1 MSDTGTDAGTQK
13 SMVGINRSE
22 SRQPMGFDP
31 TVTYQVYV
39 QGRIDPNWTGRLEDM
54 RISRAPDQDRMI
66 TVLEGKMRDQAALA
80 EVLNKLCEEQLPVI
94 SVKWLDI
101 W

>member
-1 MSDTGTDAGTQK
+1 MANEQ
-13 SMVGINRSE
+13 
-22 SRQPMGFDP
+22 

-39 QGRIDPNWTGRLEDM
+39 RGRIDTDWPGRLEDM
-54 RISRAPDQDRMI
+54 VISHAPGQDRPI
-66 TVLEGKMRDQAALA
+66 TVLEGKLRDTAVLA
-80 EVLNKLCEEQLPVI
+80 QVLNKLREEQLPVI